1 MVLIHFELVVGIYEP
16 FTFTSRWPWTFW

>member
-1 MVLIHFELVVGIYEP
+1 MVLIHFELVVDIYEP